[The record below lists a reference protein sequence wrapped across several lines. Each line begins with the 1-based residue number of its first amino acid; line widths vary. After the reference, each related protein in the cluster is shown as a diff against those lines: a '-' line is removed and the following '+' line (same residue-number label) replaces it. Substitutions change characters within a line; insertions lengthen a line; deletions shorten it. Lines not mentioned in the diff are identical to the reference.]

1 MGHLIIISG
10 TVDVEP
16 ERRDAALVAAQP
28 HMRATRAL
36 EGCLDYV
43 WSGDPLTPGR
53 IYVYER
59 WQSREHLEAHFASPH
74 YPAMRDTIAA
84 HGIRALDVSKHR
96 ITLSEPVYDPS
107 GQPRADFFSADE

>member
-1 MGHLIIISG
+1 MILITG
-10 TVDVEP
+10 TVDVDP
-16 ERRDAALVAAQP
+16 EQREAALSAAQP

-43 WSGDPLTPGR
+43 WSADPLVPGR

-59 WQSREHLEAHFASPH
+59 WQSRESLEAHFASPH

-84 HGIRALDVSKHR
+84 HGVRGLEVSKHR
-96 ITLSEPVYDPS
+96 ISLSEPVYDPQ
-107 GQPRADFFSADE
+107 GRPRADFFSAQD